1 MKNIKLR
8 EEKIVSFLFFVL
20 KNKKNFCILTIDVDK
35 EWICV
40 YTGVFF
46 LIEAIFYSVLLMCVY
61 FSKKVFKIREN
72 KVYSILVVISF
83 FELLIELI
91 LDFVGPMYKIIPQ
104 VSYFFAKFYCFCIE
118 LWLTF
123 FVSYILF
130 VSLNMKKKEKYIS
143 IVKSVLTI
151 AMIVFSTL
159 NFVLPLEFLY
169 DGNIAYIYG
178 PSVNII
184 YISAFLYS
192 FVGIIALMWNLK
204 NIKDKRFFPI
214 LLFLILGGVASFIQY
229 NNPGLLLAVP
239 IHAFITF
246 LMYFTI
252 ENPDLKIIEELTKTQ
267 AMTEASNAEKNKF
280 IFSITNDIQDKIDKL
295 DKLYLEM
302 SNCNSLEII
311 NEDLV
316 KSKNIIDTA
325 RNKIRNTI
333 DVSSLDVR
341 NLNEVKNKYNPKLL
355 FNSIY
360 YNYKNKLDKNIDFR
374 IIMEDNIP
382 NELYGDSIR
391 VKQIVSTL
399 LGNAFKYTKDGYV
412 EFRINSIIKSNICR
426 LIIVVEDSG
435 CGIDVFKQKEIM
447 SNHEDMTN
455 AEIIN
460 KDNLELNLKLVR
472 KIINIIGGTFII
484 ESGSTKG
491 AKITVT
497 LNQEIVTSNNDT
509 IENKYKDYY
518 NDIKNIGVISSNEKN
533 VRVVKSIGK
542 KNGDVVESF
551 DMTKTC
557 LDKIRNGE
565 SFNIIVIDEDMDKI
579 DARSFL
585 DKVRQVDGFKGKVF
599 VITKNKSINLK
610 KELKEYG
617 FDAVLINPLNKK
629 DIEDNFK

>member
-1 MKNIKLR
+1 MQFIYLMGVVLIYLVVL
-8 EEKIVSFLFFVL
+8 IVS
-20 KNKKNFCILTIDVDK
+20 
-35 EWICV
+35 
-40 YTGVFF
+40 
-46 LIEAIFYSVLLMCVY
+46 Y
-61 FSKKVFKIREN
+61 FSKSHLKTKEN
-72 KVYSILVVISF
+72 KYYSILLIINFIGLLLEILCGILGNKLPDDAIICHF
-83 FELLIELI
+83 FTKL
-91 LDFVGPMYKIIPQ
+91 FMCFMT
-104 VSYFFAKFYCFCIE
+104 YFT
-118 LWLTF
+118 LT
-123 FVSYILF
+123 
-130 VSLNMKKKEKYIS
+130 
-143 IVKSVLTI
+143 LTI
-151 AMIVFSTL
+151 YIYSLCFEKNENVFNRIKNLTCIVGMLSTFII
-159 NFVLPLEFLY
+159 FVLPITTGNGFATGLSCDYTYNVGTVAITASIITIFCHIKTVKMKKVLPFL
-169 DGNIAYIYG
+169 AFTLF
-178 PSVNII
+178 NII
-184 YISAFLYS
+184 I
-192 FVGIIALMWNLK
+192 V
-204 NIKDKRFFPI
+204 
-214 LLFLILGGVASFIQY
+214 FIQRI
-229 NNPGLLLAVP
+229 NPAVTLTTSMES
-239 IHAFITF
+239 IVLFI
-246 LMYFTI
+246 MYFTI

-302 SNCNSLEII
+302 SNSNSLEII

-435 CGIDVFKQKEIM
+435 CGIDVFKQKEII
-447 SNHEDMTN
+447 SNHEELTN
-455 AEIIN
+455 TEIIN

-565 SFNIIVIDEDMDKI
+565 SFNIVVIDEDMDKI

-599 VITKNKSINLK
+599 VITKKKSINLK

>member
-1 MKNIKLR
+1 MQFIYLMGVVLIYLVVL
-8 EEKIVSFLFFVL
+8 IVS
-20 KNKKNFCILTIDVDK
+20 
-35 EWICV
+35 
-40 YTGVFF
+40 
-46 LIEAIFYSVLLMCVY
+46 Y
-61 FSKKVFKIREN
+61 FSKSHLKTKEN
-72 KVYSILVVISF
+72 KYYSILLIINFIGLLLEILCGILGNKLPDDTMICHF
-83 FELLIELI
+83 FTKL
-91 LDFVGPMYKIIPQ
+91 FMCFMT
-104 VSYFFAKFYCFCIE
+104 YFT
-118 LWLTF
+118 LT
-123 FVSYILF
+123 
-130 VSLNMKKKEKYIS
+130 
-143 IVKSVLTI
+143 LTI
-151 AMIVFSTL
+151 YIYSLCFEKNENVFNRIKNLTCIVGMLSTFII
-159 NFVLPLEFLY
+159 FVLPITTGNGFATGLSCDYTYNVGTVAITASIITIFCHIKTVKMKKVLPFL
-169 DGNIAYIYG
+169 AFTLF
-178 PSVNII
+178 NII
-184 YISAFLYS
+184 I
-192 FVGIIALMWNLK
+192 V
-204 NIKDKRFFPI
+204 
-214 LLFLILGGVASFIQY
+214 FIQRI
-229 NNPGLLLAVP
+229 NPTVTLTTSMESVVL
-239 IHAFITF
+239 FI
-246 LMYFTI
+246 MYFTI

-599 VITKNKSINLK
+599 VITKKKSINLK

>member
-1 MKNIKLR
+1 MQFIYLMGVVLIYLVVL
-8 EEKIVSFLFFVL
+8 IVS
-20 KNKKNFCILTIDVDK
+20 
-35 EWICV
+35 
-40 YTGVFF
+40 
-46 LIEAIFYSVLLMCVY
+46 Y
-61 FSKKVFKIREN
+61 FSKSHLKTKEN
-72 KVYSILVVISF
+72 KYYSILLIINFIGLLLEILCGILGNKLPDDAIICHF
-83 FELLIELI
+83 FTKL
-91 LDFVGPMYKIIPQ
+91 FMCFMT
-104 VSYFFAKFYCFCIE
+104 YFT
-118 LWLTF
+118 LT
-123 FVSYILF
+123 
-130 VSLNMKKKEKYIS
+130 
-143 IVKSVLTI
+143 LTI
-151 AMIVFSTL
+151 YIYSLCFEKNENVFNRIKNLTCIVGMLSTFII
-159 NFVLPLEFLY
+159 FVLPITTGNGFATGLSCDYTYNVGTVAITASIITIFCHIKTVKMKKVLPFL
-169 DGNIAYIYG
+169 AFTLF
-178 PSVNII
+178 NII
-184 YISAFLYS
+184 I
-192 FVGIIALMWNLK
+192 V
-204 NIKDKRFFPI
+204 
-214 LLFLILGGVASFIQY
+214 FIQRI
-229 NNPGLLLAVP
+229 NPTVTLTTSMESIVL
-239 IHAFITF
+239 FI
-246 LMYFTI
+246 MYFTI

-295 DKLYLEM
+295 DKLYSEM

-311 NEDLV
+311 NENLV

-333 DVSSLDVR
+333 DISSLDVR

-447 SNHEDMTN
+447 SNHEELTN

-565 SFNIIVIDEDMDKI
+565 SFNIVVIDEDMDKI

-599 VITKNKSINLK
+599 VITKKKSINLK

>member
-1 MKNIKLR
+1 MQFIYLMGVVLIYLVVL
-8 EEKIVSFLFFVL
+8 IVS
-20 KNKKNFCILTIDVDK
+20 
-35 EWICV
+35 
-40 YTGVFF
+40 
-46 LIEAIFYSVLLMCVY
+46 Y
-61 FSKKVFKIREN
+61 FSKSHLKTKEN
-72 KVYSILVVISF
+72 KYYSILLIINFIGLLLEILCGILGNKLPDDAIICHF
-83 FELLIELI
+83 FTKL
-91 LDFVGPMYKIIPQ
+91 FMCFMT
-104 VSYFFAKFYCFCIE
+104 YFT
-118 LWLTF
+118 LT
-123 FVSYILF
+123 
-130 VSLNMKKKEKYIS
+130 
-143 IVKSVLTI
+143 LTI
-151 AMIVFSTL
+151 YIYSLCFEKNENVFNRIKNLTCIVGMLSTFII
-159 NFVLPLEFLY
+159 FVLPITTGNGFATGLSCDYTYNVGTVAITASIITIFCHIKTVKMKKVLPFL
-169 DGNIAYIYG
+169 AFTLF
-178 PSVNII
+178 NII
-184 YISAFLYS
+184 I
-192 FVGIIALMWNLK
+192 V
-204 NIKDKRFFPI
+204 
-214 LLFLILGGVASFIQY
+214 FIQRI
-229 NNPGLLLAVP
+229 NPTVTLTTSMESIVL
-239 IHAFITF
+239 FI
-246 LMYFTI
+246 MYFTI

-435 CGIDVFKQKEIM
+435 CGIDVFKQKEII
-447 SNHEDMTN
+447 SNHEELTN
-455 AEIIN
+455 TEIIN

-565 SFNIIVIDEDMDKI
+565 SFNIVVIDEDMDKI

-599 VITKNKSINLK
+599 VITKKKSINLK

>member
-1 MKNIKLR
+1 MQFIYLMGVVLIYLVVL
-8 EEKIVSFLFFVL
+8 IVS
-20 KNKKNFCILTIDVDK
+20 
-35 EWICV
+35 
-40 YTGVFF
+40 
-46 LIEAIFYSVLLMCVY
+46 Y
-61 FSKKVFKIREN
+61 FSKSHLKTKEN
-72 KVYSILVVISF
+72 KYYSILLIINFIGLLLEILCGILGNKLPDDAIICHF
-83 FELLIELI
+83 FTKL
-91 LDFVGPMYKIIPQ
+91 FMCFMT
-104 VSYFFAKFYCFCIE
+104 YFT
-118 LWLTF
+118 LT
-123 FVSYILF
+123 
-130 VSLNMKKKEKYIS
+130 
-143 IVKSVLTI
+143 LTI
-151 AMIVFSTL
+151 YIYSLCFEKNENVFNRIKNLTCIVGMLSTFII
-159 NFVLPLEFLY
+159 FVLPITTGNGFATGLSCDYTYNVGTVAITASIITIFCHIKTVKMKKVLPFL
-169 DGNIAYIYG
+169 AFTLF
-178 PSVNII
+178 NII
-184 YISAFLYS
+184 I
-192 FVGIIALMWNLK
+192 V
-204 NIKDKRFFPI
+204 
-214 LLFLILGGVASFIQY
+214 FIQRI
-229 NNPGLLLAVP
+229 NPTVTLTTSMESIVL
-239 IHAFITF
+239 FI
-246 LMYFTI
+246 MYFTI

-399 LGNAFKYTKDGYV
+399 LGNAFKYTKDGYI

-447 SNHEDMTN
+447 SNHEELTN

-565 SFNIIVIDEDMDKI
+565 SFNIVVIDEDMDKI

-599 VITKNKSINLK
+599 VITKKKSINLK

>member
-1 MKNIKLR
+1 MQFIYLMGVVLIYLVVL
-8 EEKIVSFLFFVL
+8 IVS
-20 KNKKNFCILTIDVDK
+20 
-35 EWICV
+35 
-40 YTGVFF
+40 
-46 LIEAIFYSVLLMCVY
+46 Y
-61 FSKKVFKIREN
+61 FSKSHLKTKEN
-72 KVYSILVVISF
+72 KYYSILLIINFIGLLLEILCGILGNKLPDDAIICHF
-83 FELLIELI
+83 FTKL
-91 LDFVGPMYKIIPQ
+91 FMCFMT
-104 VSYFFAKFYCFCIE
+104 YFT
-118 LWLTF
+118 LT
-123 FVSYILF
+123 
-130 VSLNMKKKEKYIS
+130 
-143 IVKSVLTI
+143 LTI
-151 AMIVFSTL
+151 YIYSLCFEKNENVFNRIKNLTCIVGMLSTFII
-159 NFVLPLEFLY
+159 FVLPITTGNGFATGLSCDYTYNVGTVAITASIITIFCHIKTVKMKKVLPFL
-169 DGNIAYIYG
+169 AFTLF
-178 PSVNII
+178 NII
-184 YISAFLYS
+184 I
-192 FVGIIALMWNLK
+192 V
-204 NIKDKRFFPI
+204 
-214 LLFLILGGVASFIQY
+214 FIQRI
-229 NNPGLLLAVP
+229 NPTVTLTTSMESIVL
-239 IHAFITF
+239 FI
-246 LMYFTI
+246 MYFTI

-447 SNHEDMTN
+447 SNHEELTN

-518 NDIKNIGVISSNEKN
+518 NEIKNIGVISSNEKN

-565 SFNIIVIDEDMDKI
+565 SFNIVVIDEDMDKI

-599 VITKNKSINLK
+599 VITKKKSINLK

>member
-1 MKNIKLR
+1 MQFIYLMGVVLIYLVVL
-8 EEKIVSFLFFVL
+8 IVS
-20 KNKKNFCILTIDVDK
+20 
-35 EWICV
+35 
-40 YTGVFF
+40 
-46 LIEAIFYSVLLMCVY
+46 Y
-61 FSKKVFKIREN
+61 FSKSHLKTKEN
-72 KVYSILVVISF
+72 KYYSILLIINFIGLLLEILCGILGNKLPDDTMICHF
-83 FELLIELI
+83 FTKL
-91 LDFVGPMYKIIPQ
+91 FMCFMT
-104 VSYFFAKFYCFCIE
+104 YFT
-118 LWLTF
+118 LT
-123 FVSYILF
+123 
-130 VSLNMKKKEKYIS
+130 
-143 IVKSVLTI
+143 LTI
-151 AMIVFSTL
+151 YIYSLCFEKNENVFNRIKNLTCIVGMLSTFII
-159 NFVLPLEFLY
+159 FVLPITTGNGFATGLSCDYTYNVGTVAITASIITIFCHIKTVKMKKVLPFL
-169 DGNIAYIYG
+169 AFTLF
-178 PSVNII
+178 NII
-184 YISAFLYS
+184 I
-192 FVGIIALMWNLK
+192 V
-204 NIKDKRFFPI
+204 
-214 LLFLILGGVASFIQY
+214 FIQRI
-229 NNPGLLLAVP
+229 NPTVTLTTSMESIVL
-239 IHAFITF
+239 FI
-246 LMYFTI
+246 MYFTI

-302 SNCNSLEII
+302 SSCNSLEII

>member
-1 MKNIKLR
+1 MQFIYLMGVVLIYLVVL
-8 EEKIVSFLFFVL
+8 IVS
-20 KNKKNFCILTIDVDK
+20 
-35 EWICV
+35 
-40 YTGVFF
+40 
-46 LIEAIFYSVLLMCVY
+46 Y
-61 FSKKVFKIREN
+61 FSKSHLKTKEN
-72 KVYSILVVISF
+72 KYYSILLIINFIGLLLEILCGILGNKLPDDAIICHF
-83 FELLIELI
+83 FTKL
-91 LDFVGPMYKIIPQ
+91 FMCFMT
-104 VSYFFAKFYCFCIE
+104 YFT
-118 LWLTF
+118 LT
-123 FVSYILF
+123 
-130 VSLNMKKKEKYIS
+130 
-143 IVKSVLTI
+143 LTI
-151 AMIVFSTL
+151 YIYSLCFEKNENVFNRIKNLTCIVGMLSTFII
-159 NFVLPLEFLY
+159 FVLPITTGNGFATGLSCDYTYNVGTVAITASIITIFFHIKTVKMKKVLPFLAF
-169 DGNIAYIYG
+169 IFF
-178 PSVNII
+178 NII
-184 YISAFLYS
+184 I
-192 FVGIIALMWNLK
+192 V
-204 NIKDKRFFPI
+204 
-214 LLFLILGGVASFIQY
+214 FIQRI
-229 NNPGLLLAVP
+229 NPTVTLTTSMESIVL
-239 IHAFITF
+239 FI
-246 LMYFTI
+246 MYFTI

-447 SNHEDMTN
+447 SNHEELTN

-599 VITKNKSINLK
+599 VITKKKSINLK

>member
-1 MKNIKLR
+1 MQFIYLMGVVLIYLVVL
-8 EEKIVSFLFFVL
+8 IVS
-20 KNKKNFCILTIDVDK
+20 
-35 EWICV
+35 
-40 YTGVFF
+40 
-46 LIEAIFYSVLLMCVY
+46 Y
-61 FSKKVFKIREN
+61 FSKSHLKTKEN
-72 KVYSILVVISF
+72 KYYSILLIINFIGLLLEILCGILGNKLPDDAIICHF
-83 FELLIELI
+83 FTKL
-91 LDFVGPMYKIIPQ
+91 FMCFMT
-104 VSYFFAKFYCFCIE
+104 YFT
-118 LWLTF
+118 LT
-123 FVSYILF
+123 
-130 VSLNMKKKEKYIS
+130 
-143 IVKSVLTI
+143 LTI
-151 AMIVFSTL
+151 YIYSLCFEKNENVFNRIKNLTCIVGMLSTFII
-159 NFVLPLEFLY
+159 FVLPITTGNGFATGLSCDYTYNVGTVAITASIITIFCHIKNVKMKKVLPFL
-169 DGNIAYIYG
+169 AFTLF
-178 PSVNII
+178 NII
-184 YISAFLYS
+184 I
-192 FVGIIALMWNLK
+192 V
-204 NIKDKRFFPI
+204 
-214 LLFLILGGVASFIQY
+214 FIQRI
-229 NNPGLLLAVP
+229 NPTVTLTTSMESIVL
-239 IHAFITF
+239 FI
-246 LMYFTI
+246 MYFTI

-447 SNHEDMTN
+447 SNHEELTN
-455 AEIIN
+455 VEINN

-484 ESGSTKG
+484 ENGSTKG

-518 NDIKNIGVISSNEKN
+518 NNIKNIGVISSNEKN

-557 LDKIRNGE
+557 LDKIRNGD

-585 DKVRQVDGFKGKVF
+585 DKVRQVDSFKGKVF
-599 VITKNKSINLK
+599 VITKKKSINLK

>member
-1 MKNIKLR
+1 MQFIYLMGVVLIYLVVL
-8 EEKIVSFLFFVL
+8 IVS
-20 KNKKNFCILTIDVDK
+20 
-35 EWICV
+35 
-40 YTGVFF
+40 
-46 LIEAIFYSVLLMCVY
+46 Y
-61 FSKKVFKIREN
+61 FSKSHLKTKEN
-72 KVYSILVVISF
+72 KYYSILLIINFIGLLLEILCGILGNKLPDDAIICHF
-83 FELLIELI
+83 FTKL
-91 LDFVGPMYKIIPQ
+91 FMCFMT
-104 VSYFFAKFYCFCIE
+104 YFT
-118 LWLTF
+118 LT
-123 FVSYILF
+123 
-130 VSLNMKKKEKYIS
+130 
-143 IVKSVLTI
+143 LTI
-151 AMIVFSTL
+151 YIYSLCFEKNENVFNRIKNLTCIVGMLSTFII
-159 NFVLPLEFLY
+159 FVLPITTGNGFATGLSCDYTYNVGTVAITASIITIFCHIKTVKMKKVLPFL
-169 DGNIAYIYG
+169 AFTLF
-178 PSVNII
+178 NII
-184 YISAFLYS
+184 I
-192 FVGIIALMWNLK
+192 V
-204 NIKDKRFFPI
+204 
-214 LLFLILGGVASFIQY
+214 FIQRI
-229 NNPGLLLAVP
+229 NPTVTLTTSMESIVL
-239 IHAFITF
+239 FI
-246 LMYFTI
+246 MYFTI

-447 SNHEDMTN
+447 SNHEELTN

-565 SFNIIVIDEDMDKI
+565 SFNIVVIDEDMDKI

-599 VITKNKSINLK
+599 VITKKKSINLK

>member
-1 MKNIKLR
+1 MQFIYLMGVVLIYLVVL
-8 EEKIVSFLFFVL
+8 IVS
-20 KNKKNFCILTIDVDK
+20 
-35 EWICV
+35 
-40 YTGVFF
+40 
-46 LIEAIFYSVLLMCVY
+46 Y
-61 FSKKVFKIREN
+61 FSKSHLKTKEN
-72 KVYSILVVISF
+72 KYYSILLIINFIGLLLEILCGILGNKLPDDAIICHF
-83 FELLIELI
+83 FTKL
-91 LDFVGPMYKIIPQ
+91 FMCFMT
-104 VSYFFAKFYCFCIE
+104 YFT
-118 LWLTF
+118 LT
-123 FVSYILF
+123 
-130 VSLNMKKKEKYIS
+130 
-143 IVKSVLTI
+143 LTI
-151 AMIVFSTL
+151 YIYSLCFEKNENVFNRIKNLTCIVGMLSTFII
-159 NFVLPLEFLY
+159 FVLPITTGNGFATGLSCDYTYNVGTVAITASIITIFCHIKTVKIKKVLPFLAF
-169 DGNIAYIYG
+169 IFF
-178 PSVNII
+178 NII
-184 YISAFLYS
+184 I
-192 FVGIIALMWNLK
+192 V
-204 NIKDKRFFPI
+204 
-214 LLFLILGGVASFIQY
+214 FIQRI
-229 NNPGLLLAVP
+229 NPTVTLTTSMESIVL
-239 IHAFITF
+239 FI
-246 LMYFTI
+246 MYFTI

-447 SNHEDMTN
+447 SNHEELTN

-599 VITKNKSINLK
+599 VITKKKSINLK

>member
-1 MKNIKLR
+1 MQFIYLMGVVLIYLVVL
-8 EEKIVSFLFFVL
+8 IVS
-20 KNKKNFCILTIDVDK
+20 
-35 EWICV
+35 
-40 YTGVFF
+40 
-46 LIEAIFYSVLLMCVY
+46 Y
-61 FSKKVFKIREN
+61 FSKSHLKTKEN
-72 KVYSILVVISF
+72 KYYSILLIINFIGLLLEILCGILGNKLPDDAIISHF
-83 FELLIELI
+83 FTKLFMCFMTYFTLTLTIYIYSLCFEKNENVFNRIKNLTCI
-91 LDFVGPMYKIIPQ
+91 VGML
-104 VSYFFAKFYCFCIE
+104 S
-118 LWLTF
+118 TF
-123 FVSYILF
+123 FI
-130 VSLNMKKKEKYIS
+130 
-143 IVKSVLTI
+143 
-151 AMIVFSTL
+151 
-159 NFVLPLEFLY
+159 FVLPITTGNGFATGLSCDYTYNVGTVAITASIITIFCHIKTVKMKNVLPFL
-169 DGNIAYIYG
+169 AFTLF
-178 PSVNII
+178 NII
-184 YISAFLYS
+184 I
-192 FVGIIALMWNLK
+192 V
-204 NIKDKRFFPI
+204 
-214 LLFLILGGVASFIQY
+214 FIQRI
-229 NNPGLLLAVP
+229 NPTVTLTTSMESIVL
-239 IHAFITF
+239 FI
-246 LMYFTI
+246 MYFTI

-412 EFRINSIIKSNICR
+412 ELRVNSIIKSNICR

-435 CGIDVFKQKEIM
+435 SGIDVFKQKEIM

-455 AEIIN
+455 TEIIN

-497 LNQEIVTSNNDT
+497 LNQEIVASNNDT

-565 SFNIIVIDEDMDKI
+565 SFNIVVIDEDMDKI

-599 VITKNKSINLK
+599 VITKKKSINLK

>member
-1 MKNIKLR
+1 MQFIYLMGVVLIYLVVL
-8 EEKIVSFLFFVL
+8 IVS
-20 KNKKNFCILTIDVDK
+20 
-35 EWICV
+35 
-40 YTGVFF
+40 
-46 LIEAIFYSVLLMCVY
+46 Y
-61 FSKKVFKIREN
+61 FSKSHLKTKEN
-72 KVYSILVVISF
+72 KYYSILLIINFIGLLLEILCGILGNKLPDDAIICHF
-83 FELLIELI
+83 FTKLFMCFMTYFTLTLTIYIYSLCFEKNENVFNRIKNLTCI
-91 LDFVGPMYKIIPQ
+91 VGML
-104 VSYFFAKFYCFCIE
+104 S
-118 LWLTF
+118 TF
-123 FVSYILF
+123 FI
-130 VSLNMKKKEKYIS
+130 
-143 IVKSVLTI
+143 
-151 AMIVFSTL
+151 
-159 NFVLPLEFLY
+159 FVLPITTGNGFATGLSCDYTYNVGTVAITASIITIFCHIKTVKMKKVLPFL
-169 DGNIAYIYG
+169 AFTLF
-178 PSVNII
+178 NII
-184 YISAFLYS
+184 I
-192 FVGIIALMWNLK
+192 V
-204 NIKDKRFFPI
+204 
-214 LLFLILGGVASFIQY
+214 FIQRI
-229 NNPGLLLAVP
+229 NPTVTLTTSMESIVL
-239 IHAFITF
+239 FI
-246 LMYFTI
+246 MYFTI

-280 IFSITNDIQDKIDKL
+280 IFSITNDIQDKINKL

-341 NLNEVKNKYNPKLL
+341 NLYEVKNKYNPKLL

-447 SNHEDMTN
+447 SNHEELTN

-599 VITKNKSINLK
+599 VITKKKSINLK

>member
-1 MKNIKLR
+1 MQFIYLMGVVLIYLVVL
-8 EEKIVSFLFFVL
+8 IVS
-20 KNKKNFCILTIDVDK
+20 
-35 EWICV
+35 
-40 YTGVFF
+40 
-46 LIEAIFYSVLLMCVY
+46 Y
-61 FSKKVFKIREN
+61 FSKSHLKTKEN
-72 KVYSILVVISF
+72 KYYSILLIINFIGLLLEILCGILGNKLPDDAIICHF
-83 FELLIELI
+83 FTKL
-91 LDFVGPMYKIIPQ
+91 FMCFMT
-104 VSYFFAKFYCFCIE
+104 YFT
-118 LWLTF
+118 LT
-123 FVSYILF
+123 
-130 VSLNMKKKEKYIS
+130 
-143 IVKSVLTI
+143 LTI
-151 AMIVFSTL
+151 YIYSLCFEKNENVFNRIKNLTCIVGMLSTFII
-159 NFVLPLEFLY
+159 FVLPITTGNGFATGLSCDYTYNVGTVAITASIITIFCHIKTVKMKKVLPFLAF
-169 DGNIAYIYG
+169 IFF
-178 PSVNII
+178 NII
-184 YISAFLYS
+184 I
-192 FVGIIALMWNLK
+192 V
-204 NIKDKRFFPI
+204 
-214 LLFLILGGVASFIQY
+214 FIQRI
-229 NNPGLLLAVP
+229 NPTVTLTTSMESIVL
-239 IHAFITF
+239 FI
-246 LMYFTI
+246 MYFTI

-447 SNHEDMTN
+447 SNHEELTN

-565 SFNIIVIDEDMDKI
+565 SFNIVVIDEDMDKI

-599 VITKNKSINLK
+599 VITKKKSINLK

>member
-1 MKNIKLR
+1 MQFIYLMGVVLIYLVVL
-8 EEKIVSFLFFVL
+8 IVS
-20 KNKKNFCILTIDVDK
+20 
-35 EWICV
+35 
-40 YTGVFF
+40 
-46 LIEAIFYSVLLMCVY
+46 Y
-61 FSKKVFKIREN
+61 FSKSHLKTKEN
-72 KVYSILVVISF
+72 KYYSILLIINFIGLLLEILCGILGNKLPDDAIICHF
-83 FELLIELI
+83 FTKLFMCFMTYFTLTLTIYIYSLCFEKNENVFNRIKNLTCI
-91 LDFVGPMYKIIPQ
+91 VGML
-104 VSYFFAKFYCFCIE
+104 S
-118 LWLTF
+118 TF
-123 FVSYILF
+123 FI
-130 VSLNMKKKEKYIS
+130 
-143 IVKSVLTI
+143 
-151 AMIVFSTL
+151 
-159 NFVLPLEFLY
+159 FVLPITTGNGFATGLSCDYTYNVGTVAITASIITIFCHIKTVKMKKVLPFLAF
-169 DGNIAYIYG
+169 IFF
-178 PSVNII
+178 NII
-184 YISAFLYS
+184 I
-192 FVGIIALMWNLK
+192 V
-204 NIKDKRFFPI
+204 
-214 LLFLILGGVASFIQY
+214 FIQRI
-229 NNPGLLLAVP
+229 NPTVTLTTSMESIVL
-239 IHAFITF
+239 FI
-246 LMYFTI
+246 MYFTI

-565 SFNIIVIDEDMDKI
+565 SFNIVVIDEDMDKI

-599 VITKNKSINLK
+599 VITKKKSINLK

>member
-1 MKNIKLR
+1 MQFIYLMGVVLIYLVVL
-8 EEKIVSFLFFVL
+8 IVS
-20 KNKKNFCILTIDVDK
+20 
-35 EWICV
+35 
-40 YTGVFF
+40 
-46 LIEAIFYSVLLMCVY
+46 Y
-61 FSKKVFKIREN
+61 FSKSHLKTKEN
-72 KVYSILVVISF
+72 KYYSILLIINFIGLLLEILCGILGNKLPDDAIICHF
-83 FELLIELI
+83 FTKL
-91 LDFVGPMYKIIPQ
+91 FMCFMT
-104 VSYFFAKFYCFCIE
+104 YFT
-118 LWLTF
+118 LT
-123 FVSYILF
+123 
-130 VSLNMKKKEKYIS
+130 
-143 IVKSVLTI
+143 LTI
-151 AMIVFSTL
+151 YIYSLCFEKNENVFNRIKNLTCIVGMLSTFII
-159 NFVLPLEFLY
+159 FVLPITTGNGFATGLSCDYTYNVGTVAITASIITIFCHIKTVKMKKVLPFL
-169 DGNIAYIYG
+169 AFTLF
-178 PSVNII
+178 NII
-184 YISAFLYS
+184 I
-192 FVGIIALMWNLK
+192 V
-204 NIKDKRFFPI
+204 
-214 LLFLILGGVASFIQY
+214 FIQRI
-229 NNPGLLLAVP
+229 NPTVTLTTSMESVVL
-239 IHAFITF
+239 FI
-246 LMYFTI
+246 MYFTI

-399 LGNAFKYTKDGYV
+399 LCNAFKYTKDGYV

>member
-1 MKNIKLR
+1 MQFIYLMGVVLIYLVVL
-8 EEKIVSFLFFVL
+8 IVS
-20 KNKKNFCILTIDVDK
+20 
-35 EWICV
+35 
-40 YTGVFF
+40 
-46 LIEAIFYSVLLMCVY
+46 Y
-61 FSKKVFKIREN
+61 FSKSHLKTKEN
-72 KVYSILVVISF
+72 KYYSILLIINFIGLLLEILCGILGNKLPDDTMICHF
-83 FELLIELI
+83 FTKL
-91 LDFVGPMYKIIPQ
+91 FMCFMT
-104 VSYFFAKFYCFCIE
+104 YFT
-118 LWLTF
+118 LT
-123 FVSYILF
+123 
-130 VSLNMKKKEKYIS
+130 
-143 IVKSVLTI
+143 LTI
-151 AMIVFSTL
+151 YIYSLCFEKNENVFNRIKNLTCIVGILSTFII
-159 NFVLPLEFLY
+159 FVLPITTGNGFATGLSCDYTYNVGTVAITASIITIFCHIKTVKMKKVLPFL
-169 DGNIAYIYG
+169 AFTLF
-178 PSVNII
+178 NII
-184 YISAFLYS
+184 I
-192 FVGIIALMWNLK
+192 V
-204 NIKDKRFFPI
+204 
-214 LLFLILGGVASFIQY
+214 FIQRI
-229 NNPGLLLAVP
+229 NPTVTLTTSMESIVL
-239 IHAFITF
+239 FI
-246 LMYFTI
+246 MYFTI

>member
-1 MKNIKLR
+1 MQFIYLMGVVLIYLVVL
-8 EEKIVSFLFFVL
+8 IVS
-20 KNKKNFCILTIDVDK
+20 
-35 EWICV
+35 
-40 YTGVFF
+40 
-46 LIEAIFYSVLLMCVY
+46 Y
-61 FSKKVFKIREN
+61 FSKSHLKTKEN
-72 KVYSILVVISF
+72 KYYSILLIINFIGLLLEILCGILGNKLPDDTMICHF
-83 FELLIELI
+83 FTKL
-91 LDFVGPMYKIIPQ
+91 FMCFMT
-104 VSYFFAKFYCFCIE
+104 YFT
-118 LWLTF
+118 LT
-123 FVSYILF
+123 
-130 VSLNMKKKEKYIS
+130 
-143 IVKSVLTI
+143 LTI
-151 AMIVFSTL
+151 YIYSLCFEKNENVFNRIKNLTCIVGMLSTFII
-159 NFVLPLEFLY
+159 FVLPITTGNGFATGLSCDYTYNVGTVAITASIITIFCHIKTVKMKKVLPFL
-169 DGNIAYIYG
+169 AFTLF
-178 PSVNII
+178 NII
-184 YISAFLYS
+184 I
-192 FVGIIALMWNLK
+192 V
-204 NIKDKRFFPI
+204 
-214 LLFLILGGVASFIQY
+214 FIQRI
-229 NNPGLLLAVP
+229 NPTVTLTTSMESVVL
-239 IHAFITF
+239 FI
-246 LMYFTI
+246 MYFTI

-599 VITKNKSINLK
+599 VITKNKNINLK

>member
-1 MKNIKLR
+1 MQFIYLMGVVLIYLVVL
-8 EEKIVSFLFFVL
+8 IVS
-20 KNKKNFCILTIDVDK
+20 
-35 EWICV
+35 
-40 YTGVFF
+40 
-46 LIEAIFYSVLLMCVY
+46 Y
-61 FSKKVFKIREN
+61 FSKSHLKTKEN
-72 KVYSILVVISF
+72 KYYSILLIINFIGLLLEILCGILGNKLPDDAIICHF
-83 FELLIELI
+83 FTKLFMCFMTYFTLTLTIYIYSLCFEKNENVFNRIKNLTCI
-91 LDFVGPMYKIIPQ
+91 VGML
-104 VSYFFAKFYCFCIE
+104 S
-118 LWLTF
+118 TF
-123 FVSYILF
+123 FI
-130 VSLNMKKKEKYIS
+130 
-143 IVKSVLTI
+143 
-151 AMIVFSTL
+151 
-159 NFVLPLEFLY
+159 FVLPITTGNGFATGLSCDYTYNVGTVAITASIITIFCHIKTVKMKKVLPFLAF
-169 DGNIAYIYG
+169 IFF
-178 PSVNII
+178 NII
-184 YISAFLYS
+184 I
-192 FVGIIALMWNLK
+192 V
-204 NIKDKRFFPI
+204 
-214 LLFLILGGVASFIQY
+214 FIQRI
-229 NNPGLLLAVP
+229 NPTVTLTTSMESIVL
-239 IHAFITF
+239 FI
-246 LMYFTI
+246 MYFTI

-455 AEIIN
+455 TEIIN

-565 SFNIIVIDEDMDKI
+565 FFNIVVIDEDMDKI

-599 VITKNKSINLK
+599 VITKKKSINLK

>member
-1 MKNIKLR
+1 MQFIYLMGVVLIYLVVL
-8 EEKIVSFLFFVL
+8 IVS
-20 KNKKNFCILTIDVDK
+20 
-35 EWICV
+35 
-40 YTGVFF
+40 
-46 LIEAIFYSVLLMCVY
+46 Y
-61 FSKKVFKIREN
+61 FSKSHLKTKEN
-72 KVYSILVVISF
+72 KYYSILLIINFIGLLLEILCGILGNKLPDDTMICHF
-83 FELLIELI
+83 FTKL
-91 LDFVGPMYKIIPQ
+91 FMCFMT
-104 VSYFFAKFYCFCIE
+104 YFT
-118 LWLTF
+118 LT
-123 FVSYILF
+123 
-130 VSLNMKKKEKYIS
+130 
-143 IVKSVLTI
+143 LTI
-151 AMIVFSTL
+151 YIYSLCFEKNENVFNRIKNLTCIVGILSTFII
-159 NFVLPLEFLY
+159 FVLPITTGNGFATGLSCDYTYNVGTVAITASIITIFCHIKTVKMKKVLPFL
-169 DGNIAYIYG
+169 AFTLF
-178 PSVNII
+178 NII
-184 YISAFLYS
+184 I
-192 FVGIIALMWNLK
+192 V
-204 NIKDKRFFPI
+204 
-214 LLFLILGGVASFIQY
+214 FIQRI
-229 NNPGLLLAVP
+229 NPTVTLTTSMESIVL
-239 IHAFITF
+239 FI
-246 LMYFTI
+246 MYFTI

-455 AEIIN
+455 TEIIN

>member
-1 MKNIKLR
+1 MQFIYLMGVVLIYLVVL
-8 EEKIVSFLFFVL
+8 IVS
-20 KNKKNFCILTIDVDK
+20 
-35 EWICV
+35 
-40 YTGVFF
+40 
-46 LIEAIFYSVLLMCVY
+46 Y
-61 FSKKVFKIREN
+61 FSKSHLKTKEN
-72 KVYSILVVISF
+72 KYYSILLIINFIGLLLEILCGILGNKLPDDTMICHF
-83 FELLIELI
+83 FTKL
-91 LDFVGPMYKIIPQ
+91 FMCFMT
-104 VSYFFAKFYCFCIE
+104 YFT
-118 LWLTF
+118 LT
-123 FVSYILF
+123 
-130 VSLNMKKKEKYIS
+130 
-143 IVKSVLTI
+143 LTI
-151 AMIVFSTL
+151 YFYSLCFEKNENVFNRIKNLTCIVGMLSTFII
-159 NFVLPLEFLY
+159 FVLPITTGNGFATGLSCDYTYNVGTVAITASIITIFCHIKTVKMKKVLPFL
-169 DGNIAYIYG
+169 AFTLF
-178 PSVNII
+178 NII
-184 YISAFLYS
+184 I
-192 FVGIIALMWNLK
+192 V
-204 NIKDKRFFPI
+204 
-214 LLFLILGGVASFIQY
+214 FIQRI
-229 NNPGLLLAVP
+229 NPTVTLTTSMESIVL
-239 IHAFITF
+239 FI
-246 LMYFTI
+246 MYFTI

-497 LNQEIVTSNNDT
+497 LNQEIVTSNNDK

>member
-1 MKNIKLR
+1 
-8 EEKIVSFLFFVL
+8 
-20 KNKKNFCILTIDVDK
+20 
-35 EWICV
+35 
-40 YTGVFF
+40 
-46 LIEAIFYSVLLMCVY
+46 
-61 FSKKVFKIREN
+61 
-72 KVYSILVVISF
+72 
-83 FELLIELI
+83 
-91 LDFVGPMYKIIPQ
+91 
-104 VSYFFAKFYCFCIE
+104 
-118 LWLTF
+118 
-123 FVSYILF
+123 
-130 VSLNMKKKEKYIS
+130 
-143 IVKSVLTI
+143 
-151 AMIVFSTL
+151 
-159 NFVLPLEFLY
+159 
-169 DGNIAYIYG
+169 
-178 PSVNII
+178 
-184 YISAFLYS
+184 
-192 FVGIIALMWNLK
+192 
-204 NIKDKRFFPI
+204 
-214 LLFLILGGVASFIQY
+214 
-229 NNPGLLLAVP
+229 
-239 IHAFITF
+239 
-246 LMYFTI
+246 
-252 ENPDLKIIEELTKTQ
+252 
-267 AMTEASNAEKNKF
+267 
-280 IFSITNDIQDKIDKL
+280 
-295 DKLYLEM
+295 
-302 SNCNSLEII
+302 
-311 NEDLV
+311 
-316 KSKNIIDTA
+316 
-325 RNKIRNTI
+325 
-333 DVSSLDVR
+333 
-341 NLNEVKNKYNPKLL
+341 
-355 FNSIY
+355 
-360 YNYKNKLDKNIDFR
+360 
-374 IIMEDNIP
+374 MEDNIP

-447 SNHEDMTN
+447 SNHEELTN

-565 SFNIIVIDEDMDKI
+565 SFNIVVIDEDMDKI

-599 VITKNKSINLK
+599 VITKKKSINLK

>member
-1 MKNIKLR
+1 MQFIYLMGVVLIYLVVL
-8 EEKIVSFLFFVL
+8 IVS
-20 KNKKNFCILTIDVDK
+20 
-35 EWICV
+35 
-40 YTGVFF
+40 
-46 LIEAIFYSVLLMCVY
+46 Y
-61 FSKKVFKIREN
+61 FSKSHLKTKEN
-72 KVYSILVVISF
+72 KYYSILLIINFIGLLLEILCGILGNKLPDDAIICHF
-83 FELLIELI
+83 FTKL
-91 LDFVGPMYKIIPQ
+91 FMCFMT
-104 VSYFFAKFYCFCIE
+104 YFT
-118 LWLTF
+118 LT
-123 FVSYILF
+123 
-130 VSLNMKKKEKYIS
+130 
-143 IVKSVLTI
+143 LTI
-151 AMIVFSTL
+151 YIYSLCFEKNENVFNRIKNLTCIVGMLSTFII
-159 NFVLPLEFLY
+159 FVLPITTGNGFATGLSCDYTYNVGTVAITASIITIFCHIKTVKMKKVLPFL
-169 DGNIAYIYG
+169 AFTLF
-178 PSVNII
+178 NII
-184 YISAFLYS
+184 I
-192 FVGIIALMWNLK
+192 V
-204 NIKDKRFFPI
+204 
-214 LLFLILGGVASFIQY
+214 FIQRI
-229 NNPGLLLAVP
+229 NPTVTLTTSMESIVL
-239 IHAFITF
+239 FI
-246 LMYFTI
+246 MYFTI

-302 SNCNSLEII
+302 SNSNSLEII

-435 CGIDVFKQKEIM
+435 CGIDVFKQKEII
-447 SNHEDMTN
+447 SNHEELTN
-455 AEIIN
+455 TEIIN

-565 SFNIIVIDEDMDKI
+565 SFNIVVIDEDMDKI

-599 VITKNKSINLK
+599 VITKKKSINLK

>member
-1 MKNIKLR
+1 MQFIYLMGVVLIYLVVL
-8 EEKIVSFLFFVL
+8 IVS
-20 KNKKNFCILTIDVDK
+20 
-35 EWICV
+35 
-40 YTGVFF
+40 
-46 LIEAIFYSVLLMCVY
+46 Y
-61 FSKKVFKIREN
+61 FSKSHLKTKEN
-72 KVYSILVVISF
+72 KYYSILLIINFIGLLLEILCGILGNKLPDDTMICHF
-83 FELLIELI
+83 FTKL
-91 LDFVGPMYKIIPQ
+91 FMCFMT
-104 VSYFFAKFYCFCIE
+104 YFT
-118 LWLTF
+118 LT
-123 FVSYILF
+123 
-130 VSLNMKKKEKYIS
+130 
-143 IVKSVLTI
+143 LTI
-151 AMIVFSTL
+151 YIYSLCFEKNENVFNRIKNLTCIVGMLSTFII
-159 NFVLPLEFLY
+159 FVLPITTGNGFATGLSCDYTYNVGTVAITASIITIFCHIKTVKMKKVLPFL
-169 DGNIAYIYG
+169 AFTLF
-178 PSVNII
+178 NII
-184 YISAFLYS
+184 I
-192 FVGIIALMWNLK
+192 V
-204 NIKDKRFFPI
+204 
-214 LLFLILGGVASFIQY
+214 FIQRI
-229 NNPGLLLAVP
+229 NPTVTLTTSMESIVL
-239 IHAFITF
+239 FI
-246 LMYFTI
+246 MYFTI

>member
-1 MKNIKLR
+1 MQFIYLMGVVLIYLVVL
-8 EEKIVSFLFFVL
+8 IVS
-20 KNKKNFCILTIDVDK
+20 
-35 EWICV
+35 
-40 YTGVFF
+40 
-46 LIEAIFYSVLLMCVY
+46 Y
-61 FSKKVFKIREN
+61 FSKSHLKTKEN
-72 KVYSILVVISF
+72 KYYSILLIINFIGLLLEILCGILGNKLPDDTMICHF
-83 FELLIELI
+83 FTKL
-91 LDFVGPMYKIIPQ
+91 FMCFMT
-104 VSYFFAKFYCFCIE
+104 YFT
-118 LWLTF
+118 LT
-123 FVSYILF
+123 
-130 VSLNMKKKEKYIS
+130 
-143 IVKSVLTI
+143 LTI
-151 AMIVFSTL
+151 YIYSLCFEKNENVFNRIKNLTCIVGMLSTFII
-159 NFVLPLEFLY
+159 FVLPITTGNGFATGLSCDYTYNVGTVAITASIITIFCHIKTVKMKKVLPFL
-169 DGNIAYIYG
+169 AFTLF
-178 PSVNII
+178 NII
-184 YISAFLYS
+184 I
-192 FVGIIALMWNLK
+192 V
-204 NIKDKRFFPI
+204 
-214 LLFLILGGVASFIQY
+214 FIQRI
-229 NNPGLLLAVP
+229 NPTVTLTTSMESIVL
-239 IHAFITF
+239 FI
-246 LMYFTI
+246 MYFTI

-360 YNYKNKLDKNIDFR
+360 YNDKNKLDKNIDFR

>member
-1 MKNIKLR
+1 MQFIYLMGVVLIYLVVL
-8 EEKIVSFLFFVL
+8 IVS
-20 KNKKNFCILTIDVDK
+20 
-35 EWICV
+35 
-40 YTGVFF
+40 
-46 LIEAIFYSVLLMCVY
+46 Y
-61 FSKKVFKIREN
+61 FSKSHLKTKEN
-72 KVYSILVVISF
+72 KYYSILLIINFIGLLLEILCGILGNKLPDDAIICHF
-83 FELLIELI
+83 FTKL
-91 LDFVGPMYKIIPQ
+91 FMCFMT
-104 VSYFFAKFYCFCIE
+104 YFT
-118 LWLTF
+118 LT
-123 FVSYILF
+123 
-130 VSLNMKKKEKYIS
+130 
-143 IVKSVLTI
+143 LTI
-151 AMIVFSTL
+151 YIYSLCFEKNENVFNRIKNLTCIVGMLSTFII
-159 NFVLPLEFLY
+159 FVLPITTGNGFATGLSCDYTYNVGTVAITASIITIFCHIKTVKMKKVLPFL
-169 DGNIAYIYG
+169 AFTFF
-178 PSVNII
+178 NII
-184 YISAFLYS
+184 I
-192 FVGIIALMWNLK
+192 V
-204 NIKDKRFFPI
+204 
-214 LLFLILGGVASFIQY
+214 FIQRI
-229 NNPGLLLAVP
+229 NPTVTLTTSMESIVL
-239 IHAFITF
+239 FI
-246 LMYFTI
+246 MYFTI

-447 SNHEDMTN
+447 SNHEELTN

-518 NDIKNIGVISSNEKN
+518 NDIKYIGVISSNEKN

-565 SFNIIVIDEDMDKI
+565 SFNIVVIDEDMDKI

-599 VITKNKSINLK
+599 VITKKKSINLK

>member
-1 MKNIKLR
+1 MQFIYLMGVVLIYLVVL
-8 EEKIVSFLFFVL
+8 IVS
-20 KNKKNFCILTIDVDK
+20 
-35 EWICV
+35 
-40 YTGVFF
+40 
-46 LIEAIFYSVLLMCVY
+46 Y
-61 FSKKVFKIREN
+61 FSKSHLKTKEN
-72 KVYSILVVISF
+72 KYYSILLIINFIGLLLEILCGILGNKLPDDAIISHF
-83 FELLIELI
+83 FTKLFMCFMTYFTLTLTIYIYSLCFEKNENVFNRIKNLTCI
-91 LDFVGPMYKIIPQ
+91 VGML
-104 VSYFFAKFYCFCIE
+104 S
-118 LWLTF
+118 TF
-123 FVSYILF
+123 FI
-130 VSLNMKKKEKYIS
+130 
-143 IVKSVLTI
+143 
-151 AMIVFSTL
+151 
-159 NFVLPLEFLY
+159 FVLPITTGNGFATGLSCDYTYNVGTVAITASIITIFCHIKTVKMEKVLPFLAF
-169 DGNIAYIYG
+169 IFF
-178 PSVNII
+178 NII
-184 YISAFLYS
+184 I
-192 FVGIIALMWNLK
+192 V
-204 NIKDKRFFPI
+204 
-214 LLFLILGGVASFIQY
+214 FIQRI
-229 NNPGLLLAVP
+229 NPTVTLTTSMESIVL
-239 IHAFITF
+239 FI
-246 LMYFTI
+246 MYFTI

-599 VITKNKSINLK
+599 VITKKKSINLK

>member
-1 MKNIKLR
+1 MQFIYLMGVVLIYLVVL
-8 EEKIVSFLFFVL
+8 IVS
-20 KNKKNFCILTIDVDK
+20 
-35 EWICV
+35 
-40 YTGVFF
+40 
-46 LIEAIFYSVLLMCVY
+46 Y
-61 FSKKVFKIREN
+61 FSKSHLKTKEN
-72 KVYSILVVISF
+72 KYYSILLIINFIGLLLEILCGILGNKLPDDAIISHF
-83 FELLIELI
+83 FTKLFMCFMTYFTLTLTIYIYSLCFEKNENVFNRIKNLTCI
-91 LDFVGPMYKIIPQ
+91 VGML
-104 VSYFFAKFYCFCIE
+104 S
-118 LWLTF
+118 TF
-123 FVSYILF
+123 FI
-130 VSLNMKKKEKYIS
+130 
-143 IVKSVLTI
+143 
-151 AMIVFSTL
+151 
-159 NFVLPLEFLY
+159 FVLPITTGNGFATGLSCDYTYNVGTVAITASIITIFCHIKTVKMKKVLPFLAF
-169 DGNIAYIYG
+169 IFF
-178 PSVNII
+178 NII
-184 YISAFLYS
+184 I
-192 FVGIIALMWNLK
+192 V
-204 NIKDKRFFPI
+204 
-214 LLFLILGGVASFIQY
+214 FIQRI
-229 NNPGLLLAVP
+229 NPTVTLTTSMESIVL
-239 IHAFITF
+239 FI
-246 LMYFTI
+246 MYFTI

-599 VITKNKSINLK
+599 VITKKKSINLK

>member
-1 MKNIKLR
+1 MQFIYLMGVVLIYLVVL
-8 EEKIVSFLFFVL
+8 IVS
-20 KNKKNFCILTIDVDK
+20 
-35 EWICV
+35 
-40 YTGVFF
+40 
-46 LIEAIFYSVLLMCVY
+46 Y
-61 FSKKVFKIREN
+61 FSKSHLKTKEN
-72 KVYSILVVISF
+72 KYYSILLIINFIGLLLEILCGILGNKLPDDAIICHF
-83 FELLIELI
+83 FTKL
-91 LDFVGPMYKIIPQ
+91 FMCFMT
-104 VSYFFAKFYCFCIE
+104 YFT
-118 LWLTF
+118 LT
-123 FVSYILF
+123 
-130 VSLNMKKKEKYIS
+130 
-143 IVKSVLTI
+143 LTI
-151 AMIVFSTL
+151 YIYSLCFEKNENVFNRIKNLTCIVGMLSTFII
-159 NFVLPLEFLY
+159 FVLPITTGNGFATGLSCDYTYNVGTVAITASIITIFCHIKNVKMKKVLPFL
-169 DGNIAYIYG
+169 AFTLF
-178 PSVNII
+178 NII
-184 YISAFLYS
+184 I
-192 FVGIIALMWNLK
+192 V
-204 NIKDKRFFPI
+204 
-214 LLFLILGGVASFIQY
+214 FIQRI
-229 NNPGLLLAVP
+229 NPTVTLTTSMESIVL
-239 IHAFITF
+239 FI
-246 LMYFTI
+246 MYFTI

-447 SNHEDMTN
+447 SNHEELTN
-455 AEIIN
+455 VEINN

-557 LDKIRNGE
+557 LDKIRNGD

-599 VITKNKSINLK
+599 VITKKKSINLK

>member
-1 MKNIKLR
+1 MQFIYLMGVVLIYLVVL
-8 EEKIVSFLFFVL
+8 IVS
-20 KNKKNFCILTIDVDK
+20 
-35 EWICV
+35 
-40 YTGVFF
+40 
-46 LIEAIFYSVLLMCVY
+46 Y
-61 FSKKVFKIREN
+61 FSKSHLKTKEN
-72 KVYSILVVISF
+72 KYYSILLIINFIGLLLEILCGILGNKLPDDAIICHF
-83 FELLIELI
+83 FTKL
-91 LDFVGPMYKIIPQ
+91 FMCFMT
-104 VSYFFAKFYCFCIE
+104 YFT
-118 LWLTF
+118 LT
-123 FVSYILF
+123 
-130 VSLNMKKKEKYIS
+130 
-143 IVKSVLTI
+143 LTI
-151 AMIVFSTL
+151 YIYSLCFEKNENVFNRIKNLTCIVGMLSTFII
-159 NFVLPLEFLY
+159 FVLPITTGNGFATGLSCDYTYNVGTVAITASIITIFCHIKNVKMKKVLPFL
-169 DGNIAYIYG
+169 AFTLF
-178 PSVNII
+178 NII
-184 YISAFLYS
+184 I
-192 FVGIIALMWNLK
+192 V
-204 NIKDKRFFPI
+204 
-214 LLFLILGGVASFIQY
+214 FIQRI
-229 NNPGLLLAVP
+229 NPTVTLTTSMESIVL
-239 IHAFITF
+239 FI
-246 LMYFTI
+246 MYFTI

-267 AMTEASNAEKNKF
+267 AMAEASNAEKNKF

-447 SNHEDMTN
+447 SNHEELTN

-491 AKITVT
+491 AKIMVT

-565 SFNIIVIDEDMDKI
+565 SFNIVVIDEDMDKI

-599 VITKNKSINLK
+599 VITKKKSINLK

>member
-1 MKNIKLR
+1 MQFIYLMGVVLIYLVVL
-8 EEKIVSFLFFVL
+8 IVS
-20 KNKKNFCILTIDVDK
+20 
-35 EWICV
+35 
-40 YTGVFF
+40 
-46 LIEAIFYSVLLMCVY
+46 Y
-61 FSKKVFKIREN
+61 FSKSHLKTKEN
-72 KVYSILVVISF
+72 KYYSILLIINFIGLLLEILCGILGNKLPDDTMICHF
-83 FELLIELI
+83 FTKL
-91 LDFVGPMYKIIPQ
+91 FMCFMT
-104 VSYFFAKFYCFCIE
+104 YFT
-118 LWLTF
+118 LT
-123 FVSYILF
+123 
-130 VSLNMKKKEKYIS
+130 
-143 IVKSVLTI
+143 LTI
-151 AMIVFSTL
+151 YIYSLCFEKNENVFNRIKNLTCIVGMLSTFII
-159 NFVLPLEFLY
+159 FVLPITTGNGFATGLSCDYTYNVGTVAITASIITIFCHIKTVKMKKVLPFL
-169 DGNIAYIYG
+169 AFTLF
-178 PSVNII
+178 NII
-184 YISAFLYS
+184 I
-192 FVGIIALMWNLK
+192 V
-204 NIKDKRFFPI
+204 
-214 LLFLILGGVASFIQY
+214 FIQRI
-229 NNPGLLLAVP
+229 NPTVTLTTSMESVVL
-239 IHAFITF
+239 FI
-246 LMYFTI
+246 MYFTI
-252 ENPDLKIIEELTKTQ
+252 ENPDLKIIEELTKTE

>member
-1 MKNIKLR
+1 MQFIYLMGVVLIYLVVL
-8 EEKIVSFLFFVL
+8 IVS
-20 KNKKNFCILTIDVDK
+20 
-35 EWICV
+35 
-40 YTGVFF
+40 
-46 LIEAIFYSVLLMCVY
+46 Y
-61 FSKKVFKIREN
+61 FSKRHLKTKEN
-72 KVYSILVVISF
+72 KYYSILLIINFIGLLLEILCGILGNKLPDDAIICHF
-83 FELLIELI
+83 FTKL
-91 LDFVGPMYKIIPQ
+91 FMCFMT
-104 VSYFFAKFYCFCIE
+104 YFT
-118 LWLTF
+118 LT
-123 FVSYILF
+123 
-130 VSLNMKKKEKYIS
+130 
-143 IVKSVLTI
+143 LTI
-151 AMIVFSTL
+151 YIYSLCFEKNENVFNRIKNLTCIVGMLSTFII
-159 NFVLPLEFLY
+159 FVLPITTGNGFATGLSCDYTYNVGTVAITASIITIFCHIKTVKMKKVLPFL
-169 DGNIAYIYG
+169 AFTLF
-178 PSVNII
+178 NII
-184 YISAFLYS
+184 I
-192 FVGIIALMWNLK
+192 V
-204 NIKDKRFFPI
+204 
-214 LLFLILGGVASFIQY
+214 FIQRI
-229 NNPGLLLAVP
+229 NPTVTLTTSMESIVL
-239 IHAFITF
+239 FI
-246 LMYFTI
+246 MYFTI

-435 CGIDVFKQKEIM
+435 CGIDVFKQKEII
-447 SNHEDMTN
+447 SNHEELTN
-455 AEIIN
+455 TEIIN

-518 NDIKNIGVISSNEKN
+518 NDIKYIGVISSNEKN

-565 SFNIIVIDEDMDKI
+565 SFNIVVIDEDMDKI

-599 VITKNKSINLK
+599 VITKKKSINLK

>member
-1 MKNIKLR
+1 MQFIYLMGVVLIYLVVL
-8 EEKIVSFLFFVL
+8 IVS
-20 KNKKNFCILTIDVDK
+20 
-35 EWICV
+35 
-40 YTGVFF
+40 
-46 LIEAIFYSVLLMCVY
+46 Y
-61 FSKKVFKIREN
+61 FSKSHLKTKEN
-72 KVYSILVVISF
+72 KYYSILLIINFIGLLLEILCGILGNKLPDDAIICHF
-83 FELLIELI
+83 FTKLFMCFMTYFTLTLTIYIYSLCFEKNENVFNRIKNLTCI
-91 LDFVGPMYKIIPQ
+91 VGML
-104 VSYFFAKFYCFCIE
+104 S
-118 LWLTF
+118 TF
-123 FVSYILF
+123 FI
-130 VSLNMKKKEKYIS
+130 
-143 IVKSVLTI
+143 
-151 AMIVFSTL
+151 
-159 NFVLPLEFLY
+159 FVLPITTGNGFATGLSCDYTYNVGTVAITASIITIFCHIKTVKMKKVLPFL
-169 DGNIAYIYG
+169 AFTLF
-178 PSVNII
+178 NII
-184 YISAFLYS
+184 I
-192 FVGIIALMWNLK
+192 V
-204 NIKDKRFFPI
+204 
-214 LLFLILGGVASFIQY
+214 FIQRI
-229 NNPGLLLAVP
+229 NPTVTLTTSMESIVL
-239 IHAFITF
+239 FI
-246 LMYFTI
+246 MYFTI

-341 NLNEVKNKYNPKLL
+341 NLYEVKNKYNPKLL

-447 SNHEDMTN
+447 SNHEELTN

-518 NDIKNIGVISSNEKN
+518 SDIKNIGVISSNEKN

-599 VITKNKSINLK
+599 VITKKKSINLK